1 MKFFITGTDTEI
13 GKTLIASWLCL
24 QAEYKYFKPI
34 QTGSEVDSDT
44 EFVCEISGVQTY
56 PESYLFKK
64 PLSPHLA
71 ASLESSKID
80 INNIIL
86 PDTENL
92 IVEGA
97 GGALVPINEKI
108 LMVDLIKHLGLPAI
122 IVARSTLGTI
132 NHTLMTIE
140 ALRSRGVEICGV
152 ILNGPENVENARSI
166 ELYGKVKILANFPKL
181 DLVNREVLSAMKLT
195 KNLSNILGVNE
206 FS

>member
-1 MKFFITGTDTEI
+1 MKVFITGTDTEV
-13 GKTLIASWLCL
+13 GKTFISSWLCL
-24 QAEYKYFKPI
+24 QTGYSYFKPI
-34 QTGSEVDSDT
+34 QTGSEVDSDKEVVSDLT
-44 EFVCEISGVQTY
+44 GVKTY

-71 ASLESSKID
+71 ASLESEEID
-80 INNIIL
+80 IDNIKL

-97 GGALVPINEKI
+97 GGVLVPINKNI
-108 LMVDLIKHLGLPAI
+108 LMVDLMRSLKLPVI

-140 ALRSRGVEICGV
+140 VLRSRGIEILGV
-152 ILNGPENVENARSI
+152 ILNGPENLDNARSI
-166 ELYGKVKILANFPKL
+166 EFYGRVSILANFPKL
-181 DLVNREVLSAMKLT
+181 GSVTKESLCNIKLT

-206 FS
+206 FN